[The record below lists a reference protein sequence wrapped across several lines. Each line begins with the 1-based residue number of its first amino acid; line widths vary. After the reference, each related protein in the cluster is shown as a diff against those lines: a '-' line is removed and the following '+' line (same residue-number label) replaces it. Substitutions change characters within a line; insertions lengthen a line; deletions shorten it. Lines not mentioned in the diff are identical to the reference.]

1 MSKVLKE
8 IEQGV
13 FHNLYLLHGT
23 ETYIIDDAIKKITR
37 GVLSE
42 DDMEFNL
49 SQYDLDETP
58 IQEAIDDAET
68 LSFMSD
74 KKVVIVKNPIF
85 LTGSKDKSKVEH
97 NLDGFETY
105 VKDPNPN
112 TVFIIVAP
120 YEKLDKRKK
129 LTKLLTKEAA
139 VIEATA
145 FSERNAEKWIR
156 EKTREMNL
164 PITEGAIGRLLQNV
178 GSNLLM
184 LDNEL
189 NKMAIY
195 INEGESITEETI
207 DEMVAKTLEQNV
219 FTLVEKVTT
228 RKLDDA
234 FTILYDLLRQNEE
247 PIKILA
253 LLLRQFRIIFQSK
266 ILLQN
271 GVPQNQI
278 AKQLKL
284 HPYAVTVAMNQG
296 RQYEV
301 EELKEIL
308 RTLSELD
315 YKMKTGGNKQLLLEM
330 FLTSLNK

>member
-1 MSKVLKE
+1 MNKILRE
-8 IEQGV
+8 IEQGDYRG
-13 FHNLYLLHGT
+13 LYLIHGT
-23 ETYIIDDAIKKITR
+23 ENYIIDDAIRKITR

-42 DDMEFNL
+42 EDMEFNL
-49 SQYDLDETP
+49 SQYDLADTP

-74 KKVVIVKNPIF
+74 KKVVIVRNAIF

-97 NLDGFETY
+97 SLEGLESY

-129 LTKLLTKEAA
+129 LTKLLNKEAA
-139 VIEATA
+139 VIEATT
-145 FSERNAEKWIR
+145 FNERNAEQWIR

-164 PITEGAIGRLLQNV
+164 PITAGAIGRLLQNV

-184 LDNEL
+184 LNNEL
-189 NKMAIY
+189 QKMAIY
-195 INEGESITEETI
+195 IDEGESITEETV

-266 ILLQN
+266 ILLQQ
-271 GVPQNQI
+271 GVPQSDI

-284 HPYAVTVAMNQG
+284 HPYAVKVAMDQG
-296 RQYEV
+296 RQYGEQD
-301 EELKEIL
+301 LKDIL

-330 FLTSLNK
+330 FLTSLQK